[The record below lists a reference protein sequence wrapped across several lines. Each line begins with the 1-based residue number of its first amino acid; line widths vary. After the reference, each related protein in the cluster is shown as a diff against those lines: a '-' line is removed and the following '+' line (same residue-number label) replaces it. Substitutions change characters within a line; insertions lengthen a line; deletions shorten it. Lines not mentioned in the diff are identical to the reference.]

1 MQILKVEV
9 EVEVEMHGTKWYSL
23 SYYSTYDEYMNLG
36 MYNLL
41 SWISNFTYHEKVK

>member
-9 EVEVEMHGTKWYSL
+9 EVEVEMYGTKWYSL
-23 SYYSTYDEYMNLG
+23 SYYSTYEYTNSG

-41 SWISNFTYHEKVK
+41 YWITNFTYHEKVK